1 MGHKKILKMEG
12 CIAKSEGHLPETNS
26 QDSRPLAWVNK
37 CCLHLLP
44 HTSTNRLLICML
56 TFCCQIMT
64 GSLLHI
70 SMHVLELMQTCL
82 DDLCVCES
90 AATSKHTVQFRW
102 SRLQGFGYLLQPQWC
117 CLLQFTHNQE
127 CIKAD
132 NNNTL
137 HQLHIT
143 NVI

>member
-1 MGHKKILKMEG
+1 MEG

-44 HTSTNRLLICML
+44 HTSTSHLLICML
-56 TFCCQIMT
+56 TFCCQIMI

-102 SRLQGFGYLLQPQWC
+102 SPLQGFGYLLQPQWC
-117 CLLQFTHNQE
+117 CLLQFTLNQE
-127 CIKAD
+127 SIKPD

>member
-1 MGHKKILKMEG
+1 
-12 CIAKSEGHLPETNS
+12 
-26 QDSRPLAWVNK
+26 
-37 CCLHLLP
+37 
-44 HTSTNRLLICML
+44 
-56 TFCCQIMT
+56 
-64 GSLLHI
+64 
-70 SMHVLELMQTCL
+70 MHVLELMQTCL

-102 SRLQGFGYLLQPQWC
+102 SSLQGFGYLLQPQWC
-117 CLLQFTHNQE
+117 CLLQFTLNQE
-127 CIKAD
+127 GIKAD